1 MIFRLPPLFSTETV
15 PMRLVLTVLF
25 LLFAFSATALAHESH
40 KGFKYESYCC
50 NGDAETGDCQMIPT
64 RSVRVTSDGYEVSL
78 APGDHPMVTRRHVF
92 NWSQSQARR
101 SEDGEYHLCLF
112 PDEDTP
118 RCFYAPDMGY

>member
-1 MIFRLPPLFSTETV
+1 M

-25 LLFAFSATALAHESH
+25 LLMAFNATALAHESH

-64 RSVRVTSDGYEVSL
+64 RSVRVTQDGYEVSL
-78 APGDHPMVTRRHVF
+78 APGDHRLVTRRHVF
-92 NWSQSQARR
+92 SWSQREARR